1 MKWLYKC
8 DACGCYLDPG
18 EGLLCDD
25 CRERLRQRMDDG
37 NRIRNLLNT
46 DDTQIS
52 MRMEEFA

>member
-8 DACGCYLDPG
+8 DSCGCYLDPG

-25 CRERLRQRMDDG
+25 CRERIRRRMDDG

-52 MRMEEFA
+52 MRMEELA